1 MAKDIIFAEGG
12 ALSFGDRTLTEK
24 TKKDGF
30 EYEGDIYKVKT
41 YNAITKLEK
50 NEMFIYESVPGTD
63 VADFVTDADGVSFT
77 VTGSQETQ
85 ITLGLGDDAE
95 YDIIIDG
102 ETLDSVETS
111 MGGKLAIV
119 VDLSDGPVKVGLRRR

>member
-1 MAKDIIFAEGG
+1 MAKDIISAEGG
-12 ALSFGDRTLTEK
+12 SLSFGDRTLAEK

-30 EYEGDIYKVKT
+30 EYDGDIYKVKT
-41 YNAITKLEK
+41 YSAITKLEK

-63 VADFVTDADGVSFT
+63 VADFAADAEGVTFT
-77 VTGSQETQ
+77 VSGSQETQ

-111 MGGKLAIV
+111 MGGKLAMV
-119 VDLSDGPVKVGLRRR
+119 VDLSDGPVKVGVRRR